1 MQSRPGMA
9 MDLASPCVSLKAAK
23 PYSSKEGVINYNADV
38 SLWIKGS
45 SLCFQSPYTVSLEQ
59 PIQDK

>member
-1 MQSRPGMA
+1 MQSQSGIA
-9 MDLASPCVSLKAAK
+9 MDLASPCISPKQQSHTVQRK
-23 PYSSKEGVINYNADV
+23 GVINYNADR

-45 SLCFQSPYTVSLEQ
+45 GLCFQSPYTVSLEQ